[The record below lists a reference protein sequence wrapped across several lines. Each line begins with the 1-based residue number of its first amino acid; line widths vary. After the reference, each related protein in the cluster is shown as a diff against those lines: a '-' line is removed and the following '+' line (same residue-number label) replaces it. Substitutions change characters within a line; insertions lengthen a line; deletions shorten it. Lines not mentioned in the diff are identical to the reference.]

1 MATIRFKRGTT
12 DPVVGIGPTGLTAGE
27 PAFNSTDKKFFIHD
41 GTTAIW
47 VGAEIEN
54 SNDNWSDET
63 VIPTKNAVND
73 LVSTTL
79 SGGANVVNSVNGAT
93 GDVLISESGPGLFV
107 QTTAKSI
114 TITNTGVTSIVAGTG
129 LSGSGTTGAVTLEN
143 IGVQSLTLSAATNK
157 GLSISTAGPPGAGT
171 TGALTKSISLD
182 FANAASLVGVTAA
195 DKFFIGDA
203 SNSDSISYT
212 TIGTVLDFIS
222 GDVNVDAN
230 GTSSIGSGVIVD
242 ADISGSAAISD
253 TKLAKI
259 STANK
264 IDIDA
269 LDIDGGDDINAAL
282 ADADLIIVDDG
293 AGGTNRK
300 SAMSRVP
307 TYVFSKVS
315 GDITIASNGTAAIG
329 SGVIVDA
336 DISGSANIA
345 VSKLAASTI
354 SGVALGNNLNALTIG
369 SGLGGA
375 ASYNGS
381 SAVTITN
388 EGVRSLTG
396 TTNEITVSG
405 STGDIT
411 IGLPD
416 DVTIGGNLSIVGNLT
431 VNGTTTTVNSTTV
444 QIQDP
449 IFTLGGTA
457 ALGSDD
463 NKDRGIEFRW
473 HNGSTAKTGFFGY
486 DDSIGRFTFIP
497 DATNSSEVFSG
508 TVGDVQVASVY
519 LASNGNLGQ
528 IVPIGTLSG
537 ARTYTLPDVSGTII
551 TTGDTA
557 TVTNTMLATITT
569 ANKVELGAIDLD
581 GATET
586 TTIAGTD
593 LLFVDDGAN
602 GTNRKVTVNN
612 LFASNSTGIIDGGSY

>member
-1 MATIRFKRGTT
+1 M
-12 DPVVGIGPTGLTAGE
+12 
-27 PAFNSTDKKFFIHD
+27 
-41 GTTAIW
+41 
-47 VGAEIEN
+47 
-54 SNDNWSDET
+54 
-63 VIPTKNAVND
+63 
-73 LVSTTL
+73 
-79 SGGANVVNSVNGAT
+79 
-93 GDVLISESGPGLFV
+93 
-107 QTTAKSI
+107 
-114 TITNTGVTSIVAGTG
+114 
-129 LSGSGTTGAVTLEN
+129 
-143 IGVQSLTLSAATNK
+143 
-157 GLSISTAGPPGAGT
+157 
-171 TGALTKSISLD
+171 
-182 FANAASLVGVTAA
+182 
-195 DKFFIGDA
+195 
-203 SNSDSISYT
+203 
-212 TIGTVLDFIS
+212 
-222 GDVNVDAN
+222 DAN